1 MGPAAFVVAVLA
13 LLPLAGA
20 GAAGEGEA
28 AAAKP
33 AATPAQTQAAPAA
46 VDWLERAARIYQ
58 EEIVARLAVPRQPA
72 ANETVAGDSDDRAP
86 PGGIAG
92 ALRQSV
98 AAALSYI
105 SFWVQQ
111 ANAVLGG
118 PLTELAYGVVG
129 TPAERAAREA
139 DQFVEARRQAD
150 EHWKRA
156 VARAD
161 AAAAARRVAG
171 PGDSTGETPAEAELR
186 RAEARKAEL
195 AKIKEDLDRRISEGL
210 KKLEEFQKQE
220 RERQKIGLLTP
231 PAGPDAAERA
241 ASDAEKTR
249 VAAEEERARA
259 EAEAAQKAE
268 EAGRAEQARQR
279 MVAEQARQQKVAE
292 EATKQKAA
300 EQAQQQAAEKGQRE
314 AAAKAEQA
322 RLAQDEA
329 RKLAEAEL
337 AARKAEE
344 ARRWEA
350 QAAEEKRQADTK
362 AEAAR
367 VAKDAA
373 RVAEQAR
380 LADEQRV
387 RAEREATEQQYK
399 QAAEAEQTRQAAED
413 ARRRADAKA
422 AEQRVTEAREAQ
434 AKQRWAE
441 ARAVPDKRQ
450 AVEPG
455 AAKRTE
461 PQPADPKVAAAQSAA
476 PQAAENPDEAVRR
489 RGGDLQASTGK
500 EEAARP
506 VQVADN
512 AAPNVRHR
520 RTAAKKA
527 DVQSVSRKKKLAS
540 SRSPRRDVA
549 GRCIRK
555 KTARAGGRR
564 IHVVER
570 GETLWTISRRYMKKG
585 GRYDDIRSA
594 NGRKIRDPDRIYPC
608 QRLLLPARA

>member
-1 MGPAAFVVAVLA
+1 MAVMLT

-20 GAAGEGEA
+20 KAAAEGEA
-28 AAAKP
+28 AATEP
-33 AATPAQTQAAPAA
+33 AATPAQTPAAPAA

-58 EEIVARLAVPRQPA
+58 EEIAARLAVPRQPSA
-72 ANETVAGDSDDRAP
+72 TETIARESEDRTPPAG
-86 PGGIAG
+86 IVG
-92 ALRQSV
+92 ALQQSV
-98 AAALSYI
+98 QAALFYI
-105 SFWVQQ
+105 SFWLQQ
-111 ANAVLGG
+111 ANAILGG

-129 TPAERAAREA
+129 TPAERAGRDA

-150 EHWKRA
+150 EHWKHA

-161 AAAAARRVAG
+161 AAAAARRAAG
-171 PGDSTGETPAEAELR
+171 PASSPGETPAEAELR

-220 RERQKIGLLTP
+220 QERQKIGLLTP

-241 ASDAEKTR
+241 ASEAEKTR
-249 VAAEEERARA
+249 VAAEAERARA
-259 EAEAAQKAE
+259 EAEAAKKAE
-268 EAGRAEQARQR
+268 EAARAEQARQR
-279 MVAEQARQQKVAE
+279 MVAEQA
-292 EATKQKAA
+292 TKQKAA
-300 EQAQQQAAEKGQRE
+300 EQARQQAAEKDQRE

-322 RLAQDEA
+322 RLAKDEA

-337 AARKAEE
+337 ASRKAEE

-350 QAAEEKRQADTK
+350 QAAEEKRQADAK
-362 AEAAR
+362 ADAAR

-373 RVAEQAR
+373 RLAEQAR
-380 LADEQRV
+380 LADEERV
-387 RAEREATEQQYK
+387 RAEHEAAEQQRQ
-399 QAAEAEQTRQAAED
+399 QAAKAEQARQAERARQAGQTRQAAEE
-413 ARRRADAKA
+413 ARQRAEAKA
-422 AEQRVTEAREAQ
+422 AEQRATEAREAQ

-441 ARAVPDKRQ
+441 ARAIPDKRQ
-450 AVEPG
+450 APEPG
-455 AAKRTE
+455 AAKRAE
-461 PQPADPKVAAAQSAA
+461 PQPAAPKVAASQSAES
-476 PQAAENPDEAVRR
+476 QAAESPDEAVQR
-489 RGGDLQASTGK
+489 RGEHRQASTDN
-500 EEAARP
+500 EADRP
-506 VQVADN
+506 APVADN

-520 RTAAKKA
+520 RTAAKAKA
-527 DVQSVSRKKKLAS
+527 DVQSISRKKKLAS
-540 SRSPRRDVA
+540 SRSSRRDVA